1 MKEFLKVFKDPYVLF
16 PIYLLKSIVLSFG
29 MIDFWILFIV
39 AFLSLAE
46 KFLVKLEKAT
56 DQYFD
61 IKNKVISENEF
72 RNAVN
77 QDMANVKQ
85 TLEVMK
91 MSVNKPYENLLKR

>member
-16 PIYLLKSIVLSFG
+16 PIYLLKSTVWSFG
-29 MIDFWILFIV
+29 MIDFWILFII
-39 AFLSLAE
+39 AFLALAE
-46 KFLVKLEKAT
+46 KFLVKLEKAI

>member
-39 AFLSLAE
+39 AFLALAE
-46 KFLVKLEKAT
+46 KFLAKLEKAT

>member
-16 PIYLLKSIVLSFG
+16 PIYLLKSTVWSFG

-77 QDMANVKQ
+77 QDMANIKQ
-85 TLEVMK
+85 DMAVMK

>member
-16 PIYLLKSIVLSFG
+16 PIYLLKSIVWSFG

-39 AFLSLAE
+39 AFLALAE
-46 KFLVKLEKAT
+46 KFLAKLEKAT